1 MSVTAIPSADHS
13 IYFIECGVTALR
25 GEDGKFLPA
34 IPLYVAVDRADL
46 NPRTGS
52 SPGETELLGNI
63 EEVLAEKFAAYVA
76 GCRQLERL
84 RKEKGGKDG

>member
-1 MSVTAIPSADHS
+1 MSMTAIPSADGNLA
-13 IYFIECGVTALR
+13 FVQVGVTALR
-25 GEDGKFLPA
+25 DEDGKFLPA
-34 IPLYVAVDRADL
+34 KALYVAVDRADL
-46 NPRTGS
+46 NSRTGS

-63 EEVLAEKFAAYVA
+63 EEVLAEKYAAYVA